1 MTHRT
6 IKGTHDILPEDSVR
20 WQELE
25 RVIHDVAASYGYS
38 EIRTPIF
45 ENTNLFSRSI
55 GEYTDIVS

>member
-25 RVIHDVAASYGYS
+25 RVIYDVAAAT
-38 EIRTPIF
+38 EKT
-45 ENTNLFSRSI
+45 LFLLWI
-55 GEYTDIVS
+55 LHFKHGIYN

>member
-45 ENTNLFSRSI
+45 ENTNLL
-55 GEYTDIVS
+55 YHLPYH